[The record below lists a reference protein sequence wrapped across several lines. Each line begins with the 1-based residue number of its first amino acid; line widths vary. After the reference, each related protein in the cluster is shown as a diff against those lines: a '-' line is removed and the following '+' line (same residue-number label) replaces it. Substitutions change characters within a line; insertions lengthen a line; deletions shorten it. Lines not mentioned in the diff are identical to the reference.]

1 MSKIQQ
7 PIEHELIEFYSCCK
21 YSIPSKADG
30 LFTNSNL
37 PALGAEAAA
46 VNGRLFSRARGTD
59 DGGTLLGHNL
69 PEKKV
74 DCFRWDRE
82 FSFHVQSRHSQR
94 LLLGSWDSSIKVYGK
109 VRP

>member
-1 MSKIQQ
+1 M
-7 PIEHELIEFYSCCK
+7 
-21 YSIPSKADG
+21 
-30 LFTNSNL
+30 FTNSNP

-46 VNGRLFSRARGTD
+46 VNGRPFSRTRGTD
-59 DGGTLLGHNL
+59 AGKTVLGHNL

-74 DCFRWDRE
+74 DYSRWGRE
-82 FSFHVQSRHSQR
+82 FSFHVQPTHSQR